1 MKQLIVMSAV
11 LILLLIFPLQYALEQ
26 KNYYYMGQFQKY
38 VYNAKEEARAEGYFS
53 NGIIDELKANIIGE
67 FNDIEESEILIEV
80 TRIPKYR
87 TNEFDEREM
96 IHYKIGIPIKKL
108 IVAHAMLGISDDEN
122 KMYYFI
128 ENYASSE
135 LLRP

>member
-11 LILLLIFPLQYALEQ
+11 LILLLLFPLQYALEQ

-53 NGIIDELKANIIGE
+53 NAIIDELKTNILGE
-67 FNDIEESEILIEV
+67 FDNIDESEIIIDV
-80 TRIPKYR
+80 TQIPKYR

-108 IVAHAMLGISDDEN
+108 IAANSIMGISDDEN
-122 KMYYFI
+122 KMYYYI
-128 ENYASSE
+128 ENFASSE
-135 LLRP
+135 LVRP